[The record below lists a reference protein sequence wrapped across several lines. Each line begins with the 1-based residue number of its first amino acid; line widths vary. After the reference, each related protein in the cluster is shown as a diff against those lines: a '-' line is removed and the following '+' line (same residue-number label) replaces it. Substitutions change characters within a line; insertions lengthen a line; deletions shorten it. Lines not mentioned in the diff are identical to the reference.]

1 MAARPW
7 VTPEEIKEYTDFE
20 DVAARTDT
28 KLRKDIARAEIY
40 ILSYTNNKELLND
53 KLYPTV
59 PEGVKTAVI
68 ILAEAYGHNAVE
80 KTKTLKSETFDD
92 YSYTSESN
100 TVDLNSIYDEIAALL
115 EDFKKAKSNNLVN
128 MSLRKL

>member
-40 ILSYTNNKELLND
+40 ILSYTNNKELLDD

-92 YSYTSESN
+92 YSYTSENN

>member
-1 MAARPW
+1 M
-7 VTPEEIKEYTDFE
+7 
-20 DVAARTDT
+20 AARTDT

-40 ILSYTNNKELLND
+40 ILSYTNNKELLDD

>member
-40 ILSYTNNKELLND
+40 ILSYTSNKELLDD

>member
-40 ILSYTNNKELLND
+40 ILSYTNNKELLDD

>member
-1 MAARPW
+1 MSARPW

-40 ILSYTNNKELLND
+40 ILSYTNNKELLDD